1 MKPHRL
7 QETKKSRALSL
18 VRMHLKAS
26 LGWLEGFPLARKDP
40 REGSATG
47 ASLVWFVPADPRRA
61 PTTVDK
67 ALVIRAGRTVRELSG
82 EFPEALASAVGDVPT
97 FVAGVT
103 RVLTRAQLALRDG
116 IEEASPFE
124 LDDVFGP
131 EAKKTARG
139 TASRLPVLAPT
150 IRALGFLGLMKPR
163 EAMRSLSRLARDADR
178 YAEASRHLESMA
190 KAGAKAGAEVED
202 TQGTYA
208 SRVWSMLEVVRRS
221 QPSATD
227 FLEEA
232 LLDPVSYEVPLAG
245 GANTARALSASLGRL
260 AKRDPGP
267 VPSASLP
274 HEEAPLAPTLVN
286 ALREVIGDEQAT
298 QKRVLELFA
307 RLEPLEAARSWK
319 PFYDELDA
327 LAVRAHALGTSVHAV
342 KRSATAKSQANVD
355 TSGITAAVIKVDT
368 LTRSAPPDAHPQRWL
383 EAVLALGRTEHREIV
398 SDLDRLLALVP
409 VQLDRAYLRAGLCED
424 VAYRLAVYDDE
435 ERWRTLLRAFL
446 EAFRKTLAARAPDVR
461 TLLAPFAESYARRVA
476 YSSLTRSLLDHLERP
491 GSARVFFAVL
501 DQKTGP
507 GRPSFDEKL
516 TLSLARVCA
525 FAPDESCATTWFDS
539 LQRFTSASA
548 SVYVPPEVL
557 SFAATLAERNPES
570 FGELLGKLSALDL
583 DSRDTARLRR
593 WLEEESHTALVRE
606 ALLDGHGAI
615 VKAALV
621 RMEAL
626 GQAGLEPVE
635 PEPLASGA
643 SPGDFLD
650 FPEEL
655 RPAMARVAQLSASP
669 EITLGKL
676 LGPGF
681 RSREDLTQEL
691 EALRKKR
698 LVSDAPALARRE
710 SALAKRLVSPPERHS
725 PEKLARLV
733 AKLELA
739 AKRQRLERWVS
750 SLDQRASARLVE
762 MLGVPANEPR
772 LSKESTRECLMAVFK
787 LEGKTRALA
796 KTVLSRRF
804 GEGPW
809 DLRDHPENARFVAS
823 LEKRGATMAPWLD
836 GIGARKERLPDGRDI
851 VLALESDPLEILEM
865 GRHFDTCLSPGSF
878 NYFSVFSNLADID
891 KRVLYGR
898 DAEGRIV
905 ARCLLGLTAEGG
917 IVTFHAY
924 RHGMFDF
931 GAMVA
936 RFAGELASRMGVLVV
951 ARGTVPLLVAS
962 DWYDDGPVDLGG
974 RLPYL
979 LEGSALR
986 NALVDV
992 PLEGLEALLEAH
1004 LAPLSVN
1011 ELTLP
1016 TLLDLPEIGARP
1028 ELGVGFVKLAQ
1039 ARGLDRLPEHV
1050 VLRLADLLHAAGRP
1064 DLVDE
1069 GWVLAAARRAS
1080 SSDHGLPD
1088 RVLRKLAEIFPSG
1101 TLALIRETR
1110 PRGVRSLADEYRG
1123 DRLVAAAEAM
1133 RALARERQAVE
1144 LYARAVRAGLSKE
1157 DRTLCRAR
1165 MAKLKRGMRV
1175 RRRAT

>member
-26 LGWLEGFPLARKDP
+26 LGWLEGFPSARKGP
-40 REGSATG
+40 REDSRSGG
-47 ASLVWFVPADPRRA
+47 DESLVWFVPAEPRSA
-61 PTTVDK
+61 TTMVDK

-103 RVLTRAQLALRDG
+103 RVLTRVQLALRDG
-116 IEEASPFE
+116 LGDASPFE

-139 TASRLPVLAPT
+139 IASRLPVLAPT

-163 EAMRSLSRLARDADR
+163 EAVRSLARLARDADR
-178 YAEASRHLESMA
+178 YAEASRRLERME
-190 KAGAKAGAEVED
+190 KARTKPGAEGED
-202 TQGTYA
+202 THGTYA
-208 SRVWSMLEVVRRS
+208 CRVWSMLEMVRRS
-221 QPSATD
+221 QPSATA
-227 FLEEA
+227 FLEDA

-245 GANTARALSASLGRL
+245 GANAARALSASLGRL
-260 AKRDPGP
+260 AKREPGP
-267 VPSASLP
+267 VPSTVLP
-274 HEEAPLAPTLVN
+274 HEAILAPTLVE
-286 ALREVIGDEQAT
+286 ALRAVLEHEPAI

-327 LAVRAHALGTSVHAV
+327 LAARAHSLGTSVHAV
-342 KRSATAKSQANVD
+342 RRSATGKNLANVD

-368 LTRSAPPDAHPQRWL
+368 LTRKAPPDAHPERWL
-383 EAVLALGRTEHREIV
+383 EAVLALGRTEHRDIV
-398 SDLDRLLALVP
+398 SELERVLTLVP
-409 VQLDRAYLRAGLCED
+409 AEIHRAHLRAGLCED
-424 VAYRLAVYDDE
+424 VAYRFAVYDDE
-435 ERWRTLLRAFL
+435 DRWRKILREFL
-446 EAFRKTLAARAPDVR
+446 EAFRKTLTARAPDVQA
-461 TLLAPFAESYARRVA
+461 LLAPFAESYARGVA
-476 YSSLTRSLLDHLERP
+476 YSRLTRSVLDHLERP
-491 GSARVFFAVL
+491 GSARIFFAVL
-501 DQKTGP
+501 DRKTRP
-507 GRPSFDEKL
+507 GCPAFDEKL

-525 FAPDESCATTWFDS
+525 SAPDESRATMWFEA
-539 LQRFTSASA
+539 LQRCASA
-548 SVYVPPEVL
+548 SVYVPPEIL
-557 SFAATLAERNPES
+557 SFAATLAERRPEC
-570 FGELLGKLSALDL
+570 FEELLVKLKVLDL
-583 DSRDTARLRR
+583 DSRDTNRLRR
-593 WLEEESHTALVRE
+593 WLGEEHHVVLVRE
-606 ALLDGHGAI
+606 ALLDGHGAL

-626 GQAGLEPVE
+626 GHAGLPPVE
-635 PEPLASGA
+635 PEPLVSAA
-643 SPGDFLD
+643 SPGTFLD

-655 RPAMARVAQLSASP
+655 RASMARVAQLSASP
-669 EITLGKL
+669 ALTLGKL
-676 LGPGF
+676 LGPAF

-698 LVSDAPALARRE
+698 LVADAPALARRE
-710 SALAKRLVSPPERHS
+710 SALASRLTAPPERHS

-733 AKLELA
+733 TKLELA
-739 AKRQRLERWVS
+739 AKRQRLEHWIA
-750 SLDQRASARLVE
+750 SLDQRASARLSE
-762 MLGVPANEPR
+762 MLGVPMDEPR
-772 LSKESTRECLMAVFK
+772 LSKESTRECLLAVFK
-787 LEGKTRALA
+787 LEPKTRALA

-823 LEKRGATMAPWLD
+823 LEKRGAAMTPWLD

-851 VLALESDPLEILEM
+851 VLSLESDPLEILEM
-865 GRHFDTCLSPGSF
+865 GRHFDTCLSPGAF

-891 KRVLYGR
+891 KRVIYAR
-898 DAEGRIV
+898 DTEGRVV

-924 RHGMFDF
+924 RHGTFDF

-936 RFAGELASRMGVLVV
+936 RFAGELSSRMGVVVV
-951 ARGTVPLLVAS
+951 ARGSVPLLVAS

-986 NALVDV
+986 TALATV
-992 PLEGLEALLEAH
+992 PVEGLESLLEAH
-1004 LAPLSVN
+1004 LAPLALN

-1028 ELGVGFVKLAQ
+1028 ELGVGFVTLAR

-1050 VLRLADLLHAAGRP
+1050 VLRLADLLHAAGRH

-1088 RVLRKLAEIFPSG
+1088 RVLRKLAELFPSG
-1101 TLALIRETR
+1101 TLALLRETR
-1110 PRGVRSLADEYRG
+1110 PRGVRSLADEYQG
-1123 DRLVAAAEAM
+1123 SRLVAAAEAM
-1133 RALARERQAVE
+1133 RALARERKAVD

-1175 RRRAT
+1175 RRRAE